1 MVSKTLKSVYDF
13 IQVDNSEFIKAV
25 EETMASRQDQDVRL
39 QRKRLTECQNRVQEL
54 EMLICKIYEDNIL
67 GKLPDKRYHI
77 LSSQYESE
85 SAAHR

>member
-1 MVSKTLKSVYDF
+1 MCVSHRIDADDLLALVSRTLKAVYDF

-25 EETMASRQDQDVRL
+25 EETMASRQDQDVRS

-67 GKLPDKRYHI
+67 GKLPD
-77 LSSQYESE
+77 
-85 SAAHR
+85 